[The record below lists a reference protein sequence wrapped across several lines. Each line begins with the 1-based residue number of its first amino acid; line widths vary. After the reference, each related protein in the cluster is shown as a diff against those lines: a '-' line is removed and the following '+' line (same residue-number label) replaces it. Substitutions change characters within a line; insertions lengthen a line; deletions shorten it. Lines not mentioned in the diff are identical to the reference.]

1 MNHRHLS
8 FSDRCLAELD
18 GALRTVMARP
28 QPAREAPADGSGPDN
43 LNDMQRDLARR
54 LMRVNHAGEIAAQ
67 ALYRGQALVA
77 RDPNL
82 RASLLQ
88 AADEEHD
95 HLAWCRQ
102 RAETLGGGISK
113 LTPFWYAGS
122 FLIGMTAGLAG
133 DRTSLGFLA
142 ETEKQVAEHLD
153 GHLRRLPA
161 EDRQSRAILQQMRI
175 DEVRHGESAVDHGAS
190 ALSQPVRKLMQL
202 ASSVMTGISYR
213 V

>member
-8 FSDRCLAELD
+8 FGDRCLAEFD
-18 GALRTVMARP
+18 SALRTVMARP
-28 QPAREAPADGSGPDN
+28 QPAREAPADSGPDN
-43 LNDMQRDLARR
+43 LNDMQKDLASR

-77 RDPNL
+77 RDHNL
-82 RASLLQ
+82 RTSLLQ
-88 AADEEHD
+88 AADEEYD
-95 HLAWCRQ
+95 HLAWCQQ
-102 RAETLGGGISK
+102 RAETLGGSISK
-113 LTPFWYAGS
+113 LTPLWYAGS

-133 DRTSLGFLA
+133 DRTSLGLLA

-175 DEVRHGESAVDHGAS
+175 DEVRHGESAVDRGAS

>member
-18 GALRTVMARP
+18 SALRTVMARP
-28 QPAREAPADGSGPDN
+28 QPAREAPAASGPDN
-43 LNDMQRDLARR
+43 LNDMQRDLASR

-82 RASLLQ
+82 RSSLLQ

-102 RAETLGGGISK
+102 RAETLGGSISK
-113 LTPFWYAGS
+113 LTPLWYAGS
-122 FLIGMTAGLAG
+122 FLIGLTAGMTG

-153 GHLRRLPA
+153 GHLRKLPA
-161 EDRQSRAILQQMRI
+161 EDQQSRAILQQMRI
-175 DEVRHGESAVDHGAS
+175 DEVRHGESAIDRGART
-190 ALSQPVRKLMQL
+190 LPQPVRKLMQL
-202 ASSVMTGISYR
+202 AASVMTGISYR